1 MSDVHT
7 PMTLIE
13 IRPHRWGWKV
23 FELRASNLFS
33 RRSVR
38 QSIMRRIA
46 HGFAPVRFGFW
57 IQVAKSNAA
66 YFFSSTITV
75 WNRME
80 ASLNLNQ
87 AMQTEANE
95 KTPDVSQLSL
105 GRDSH
110 SRFKRQCRTHHSA
123 PGVELSVRS
132 PVGGKRA
139 DRTVTVNI
147 SASVE

>member
-75 WNRME
+75 W
-80 ASLNLNQ
+80 
-87 AMQTEANE
+87 
-95 KTPDVSQLSL
+95 
-105 GRDSH
+105 
-110 SRFKRQCRTHHSA
+110 
-123 PGVELSVRS
+123 
-132 PVGGKRA
+132 
-139 DRTVTVNI
+139 I
-147 SASVE
+147 SAFPVFSTASDSASRHHASPAFLFIAIVFPSDPVSLPMAGVIA